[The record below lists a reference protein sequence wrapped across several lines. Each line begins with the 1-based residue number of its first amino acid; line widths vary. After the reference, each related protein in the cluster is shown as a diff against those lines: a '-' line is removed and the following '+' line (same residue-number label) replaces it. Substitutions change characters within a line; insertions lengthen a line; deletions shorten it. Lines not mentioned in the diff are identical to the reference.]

1 MNCKKHN
8 AEQKKKKNKVTQR
21 VQKSDTEYHLY
32 ETLETNLISNNER
45 VISGCLRPVLSEI
58 GGGK

>member
-1 MNCKKHN
+1 MLSK
-8 AEQKKKKNKVTQR
+8 KKKKNKVTQR